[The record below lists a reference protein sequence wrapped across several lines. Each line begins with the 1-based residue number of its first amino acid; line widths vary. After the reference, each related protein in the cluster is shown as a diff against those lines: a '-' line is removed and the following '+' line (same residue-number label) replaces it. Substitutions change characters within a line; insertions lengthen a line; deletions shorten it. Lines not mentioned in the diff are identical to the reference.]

1 MKTLTIT
8 IEKANR
14 KQAWGEHISENGF
27 ENSIEF
33 DRRGKK
39 YSVWSKDGVNYTAKA
54 SSDNEG
60 NLIIALNEYG
70 N

>member
-14 KQAWGEHISENGF
+14 KQAWGEHISEEGF
-27 ENSIEF
+27 ENWIDF

-39 YSVWSKDGVNYTAKA
+39 YSVWTKDGVNYTAKA
-54 SSDNEG
+54 SSDSEG
-60 NLIIALNEYG
+60 NLIINLSEYK
-70 N
+70 